1 MAYYHPI
8 YIHCL
13 EWIIEKKNTNDFF
26 YLILSIDK
34 NIVIN
39 KRIYFNDN
47 RCDWEQGFNNLAEY
61 MEIDVSSSALLNEH
75 SWLLFRIIIESLI
88 WKLYEKQKQ
97 EFYRVRNRLFHT
109 RQ

>member
-1 MAYYHPI
+1 MKKILQLYGLLSSNFYS
-8 YIHCL
+8 L
-13 EWIIEKKNTNDFF
+13 FGMNNREKRNKRFF

-34 NIVIN
+34 NIVSN

-75 SWLLFRIIIESLI
+75 SWLLFRIIIE
-88 WKLYEKQKQ
+88 
-97 EFYRVRNRLFHT
+97 
-109 RQ
+109 